1 MIGSINDTILPI
13 FDVASYFIDFLKK
26 YYPTATLERYNI
38 SSEDVTISDLD
49 VVRSDFYESIDNA
62 AMFWEIPSIQAFHSV
77 VPGSIMD
84 FYESIGV
91 TRNVASR
98 PDTTHYA
105 LRGLTSVRGLFDDD
119 SDGKYF
125 GGTDDATPEM
135 PGWIYYGNQNGY
147 DIWENLYYIP
157 MGFTY
162 DQYVTQDEYEEC
174 TQSHREQLM
183 LKAIVLS
190 DEQVEKYGYLYQ
202 HGDVSSYTYTEEAYF
217 DDCTA
222 RKAGA
227 CSELEYT
234 RTGFHAEISTEKST
248 LVFFSVPAEGGWSAT
263 VNGQPVT
270 VEQVNVGFMAVQVPA
285 GESKIVFTYKTP
297 WLSEGILFSL
307 FSLLLFVAAQ
317 FLIRRYG
324 KMLAVQP
331 VRPINVRR
339 HARDF
344 E

>member
-1 MIGSINDTILPI
+1 MP
-13 FDVASYFIDFLKK
+13 
-26 YYPTATLERYNI
+26 
-38 SSEDVTISDLD
+38 
-49 VVRSDFYESIDNA
+49 

-105 LRGLTSVRGLFDDD
+105 LRGLTSVRWLFDDD

-227 CSELEYT
+227 CSEFEYT

-248 LVFFSVPAEGGWSAT
+248 LVFFSVPGGRRLECHRQWSACHGGT
-263 VNGQPVT
+263 
-270 VEQVNVGFMAVQVPA
+270 
-285 GESKIVFTYKTP
+285 
-297 WLSEGILFSL
+297 
-307 FSLLLFVAAQ
+307 
-317 FLIRRYG
+317 R
-324 KMLAVQP
+324 
-331 VRPINVRR
+331 
-339 HARDF
+339 
-344 E
+344 